1 MIKKL
6 AVLVI
11 EKADGSQDVMVGEKG
26 EIVPA
31 AREMIRAE
39 NDVRTGDVVRITALG
54 EAGVLKQRRWKLAA
68 SPSPTVDDVEAEA
81 STEGVEAE
89 AGADEEAEEKAEE
102 KAEGPDA
109 DEIREKLK
117 AKGIKVPPRISV
129 DNLVKMAIEAGVEV

>member
-68 SPSPTVDDVEAEA
+68 SPAPTVDDVEAEA

-89 AGADEEAEEKAEE
+89 AGADEEAAE